1 MTRGFLLTAAFV
13 ILAGPAFAQVQFTDM
28 CSAPIAPVVPDG
40 KTAAVPQL
48 TQAANDVKNYIK
60 ASDDYQQCLLA
71 EITTYETQA
80 KGTKQGIDSN
90 IRKTLESKGDTNQ
103 KDKERLGAAYN
114 KAVGD
119 YRAAHPK

>member
-13 ILAGPAFAQVQFTDM
+13 VLVGPAFAQGVEDK

-48 TQAANDVKNYIK
+48 TQAAADVKKYIMD
-60 ASDDYQQCLLA
+60 SDQYQQCLIA
-71 EITTYETQA
+71 EINTYETQA
-80 KGTKQGIDSN
+80 KGTKQGIDPN
-90 IRKTLESKGDTNQ
+90 VRKTLEAKGDANQ
-103 KDKERLGAAYN
+103 KDKTRVGQAYN